1 MKRKCFM
8 KIKLK
13 NKSDKHQSSIIITIN
28 NYDNSS
34 SSNNNNNNNN
44 NKTSTASFT
53 TATIKLVLFMVQ
65 KHHIDSGRF
74 GLLVSP
80 PGTSSAPANGP
91 GHARHRFHREVAPAS
106 IPGPRRLAEHRWP
119 FTTLSFMGKSSTICN
134 FTNISQSDEQH
145 CTIEL
150 NIAYKINMFKATTR
164 QRVTML
170 MRVQLKNNS
179 TIQ

>member
-1 MKRKCFM
+1 MCYENKNCKTKVININLASSLPLATM
-8 KIKLK
+8 TTAAATTTTTTTATKLP
-13 NKSDKHQSSIIITIN
+13 
-28 NYDNSS
+28 
-34 SSNNNNNNNN
+34 
-44 NKTSTASFT
+44 TASFT

-74 GLLVSP
+74 GHLVSA
-80 PGTSSAPANGP
+80 PGTRSAQATGP

-134 FTNISQSDEQH
+134 FTNISQSNEQH

-150 NIAYKINMFKATTR
+150 NIGYKINMFKATTW
-164 QRVTML
+164 QRATMQ